1 MHCSANTDK
10 NGDNSAIFFGLSGT
24 GKTTLSTDPDRT
36 LIGDDEH
43 GWSDDG
49 IFNFEGGCYAK
60 VINLNPEHEPDIYN
74 AIREGALL
82 ENVVYDEVSGLIDF
96 SDDSKT
102 QNTRVSYPLEHID
115 NSLLSQ
121 GRNSTS
127 SHPKNIIF
135 LACDA
140 YGVLPPVAKLT
151 PEQAMYHFISG
162 YTAKIA
168 GTERGVLEPI
178 ATFSP
183 CFGGPFLTLHP
194 LIYAELLKEKMNKF
208 NVPAYLVNT
217 GWVGCNASSGSPRIS
232 LPITRKII
240 HKILD
245 GTIESCEFEID
256 PLFGFHIPRKLE
268 DVDSKL
274 LTPKNMWKNKK
285 DYLLASRELIEKF
298 QENFSQYD
306 IDDELVKN
314 AGPKFN

>member
-24 GKTTLSTDPDRT
+24 GKTTLSTDPDRS

-82 ENVVYDEVSGLIDF
+82 ENVVYDKASGLIDF

-121 GRNSTS
+121 GRNSTAG
-127 SHPKNIIF
+127 HPKNIIF

-140 YGVLPPVAKLT
+140 YGVLPPVAKLS

-162 YTAKIA
+162 YTAKVA
-168 GTERGVLEPI
+168 GTERGIIEPT

-194 LIYAELLKEKMNKF
+194 LKYAELLKEKMKNF

-217 GWVGCNASSGSPRIS
+217 GWVGYNASSGSPRIS

-245 GTIESCEFEID
+245 GTINSCEFEID
-256 PLFGFHIPRKLE
+256 PFFGFQIPTKL
-268 DVDSKL
+268 DDLNSDL
-274 LTPKNMWKNKK
+274 LLPKRMWKNEKNYFSAAK
-285 DYLLASRELIEKF
+285 ELIEKF
-298 QENFSQYD
+298 QANFAEYE
-306 IDDELVKN
+306 INDDLVKN
-314 AGPKFN
+314 SGPVII